1 VAGDASVE
9 ERLRA
14 SGARLLATADAERRE
29 IERSLHDGIQQDL
42 IALAVKLQLVRQ
54 LEDAEPAAR
63 RELLDEL
70 DEEVQHTLD
79 KVRALS
85 DRIYP
90 SVLAA
95 GGLAAALRSLAAA
108 TGSSIRIEGERL
120 RRYPLAIEETV
131 YFCCRQ
137 ALDGAAARG
146 ERPTLRIWQGDD
158 EVRFEVARAG
168 ADLQHIRDRIETLG
182 GRLTT
187 DSDRDGGT
195 RISASVPIR

>member
-1 VAGDASVE
+1 MAGDASVE

-14 SGARLLATADAERRE
+14 AGARLLATADAERRE
-29 IERSLHDGIQQDL
+29 IERSLHDGIQQEL

-95 GGLAAALRSLAAA
+95 GGLAAALRSVAAA
-108 TGSSIRIEGERL
+108 TGSSIRIAGERL
-120 RRYPLAIEETV
+120 HRYPLEIEETV

-137 ALDGAAARG
+137 ALEGGAARG
-146 ERPTLRIWQGDD
+146 ERPTLRIWQKDD
-158 EVRFEVARAG
+158 EVRFEVAPAG
-168 ADLQHIRDRIETLG
+168 SDLQHIRDRVETLG
-182 GRLTT
+182 GRLTI
-187 DSDRDGGT
+187 DSEPERGT
-195 RISASVPIR
+195 RISGAIPIP